1 MRQSFMEYLSEKT
14 DKFIKKM
21 SRRITRRLGDYYGSE
36 ISIIDGVETV
46 LDIKKKELNP
56 IEVKTSELK
65 TGDMMIMAAVDKRV
79 NVTVDLEETKKAE
92 WVDVDDATPQIEG
105 FYMVLTDDHLT
116 KGIAFY
122 GPTDDGSSDSDY
134 QMGWEVWW
142 AMSGPADG
150 SAPGV
155 KYWLKDNHWGLVYD
169 FKKKAGEI
177 R

>member
-14 DKFIKKM
+14 DRFIKKM
-21 SRRITRRLGDYYGSE
+21 SRKITRNLGDYYGNE
-36 ISIIDGVETV
+36 LSIIDGVETV
-46 LDIKKKELNP
+46 LDIKKKKLNP
-56 IEVKTSELK
+56 IEVKTSELR

-92 WVDVDDATPQIEG
+92 WVDVDDALPQEEG
-105 FYMVLTDDHLT
+105 FYMILTDDHLV

-122 GPTDDGSSDSDY
+122 GPTDDGSSDSECPI
-134 QMGWEVWW
+134 GWDVWW
-142 AMSGPADG
+142 AMCGPANG
-150 SAPGV
+150 SVPSV

-169 FKKKAGEI
+169 YKKKAGEI